1 MQRGSRPHVTRSSPV
16 FRNGSNES
24 LIEKYMSQT
33 KLCVAD
39 LVLACLLVSCSLGRS
54 LALPSFD
61 GSNDS
66 FSMRVALP
74 GSRRADNSKGNDDQS
89 RGTTVTWRKPSA
101 MMVKLWFGGGGR
113 NRHSQESTS
122 STVRDEYNH
131 KSVGMTKPVETLTTG
146 PANDEKDKNAGEI
159 TNTPWPTTA
168 ILPHA
173 SWRRI
178 RLCSSVGRGVRCYQ
192 RCREAALAW
201 EFQGK
206 SKGMIAVPHRDV
218 DPTNHRDGS
227 FKSREVGGSSDASRR
242 RRFITYSKIRLPFD
256 RSSLYVMSPV
266 AVVYDVVDGKTTG
279 GVYTATAYGTMRGH
293 WLRGEERVCVRYCHA
308 SGAVELEI
316 ISFSKPAR
324 SVMGYLVWPL
334 IGKMQRT
341 FFEQQMQELKL
352 KSTPQR
358 SPSDGKK

>member
-1 MQRGSRPHVTRSSPV
+1 
-16 FRNGSNES
+16 
-24 LIEKYMSQT
+24 MSQA

-39 LVLACLLVSCSLGRS
+39 LVLACLLVSCSLDRS
-54 LALPSFD
+54 LALPSID
-61 GSNDS
+61 SSNDS
-66 FSMRVALP
+66 FPMRVALP
-74 GSRRADNSKGNDDQS
+74 GSRKAGLDDINGHDDQS
-89 RGTTVTWRKPSA
+89 RGTTITWRQPST
-101 MMVKLWFGGGGR
+101 MMIKQWFGGGGR
-113 NRHSQESTS
+113 NRHTQEFTS
-122 STVRDEYNH
+122 STVRGEYNH
-131 KSVGMTKPVETLTTG
+131 DSVGMTEPVETLAG
-146 PANDEKDKNAGEI
+146 PAKDEKYKNAGEI

-178 RLCSSVGRGVRCYQ
+178 RLYTSVGRGVPCYQ

-206 SKGMIAVPHRDV
+206 SKGMIAVPQRDG

-227 FKSREVGGSSDASRR
+227 FKAREVGGSSDASRR
-242 RRFITYSKIRLPFD
+242 RRFITYSKIRLPFS

-308 SGAVELEI
+308 SGAVEMEI

-341 FFEQQMQELKL
+341 FFEQQMQELKV
-352 KSTPQR
+352 KSAPQR
-358 SPSDGKK
+358 SPMDGKK